1 MVSVAGQTVLDS
13 TEGKKKRCSMLHK
26 FEEQGHVMRANLAN
40 IGESRE
46 ASSIFE
52 EWFILLQQFFKSEF
66 LLREK
71 LKISKSLMEDNNPA
85 CTQICN
91 PGNEERQLSFW

>member
-1 MVSVAGQTVLDS
+1 
-13 TEGKKKRCSMLHK
+13 MLHK

-46 ASSIFE
+46 ASSRFE

-71 LKISKSLMEDNNPA
+71 LKISKSLMEDNNPT